1 MAHTY
6 QGKLSTHAK
15 KKDVSFK
22 KIIVADSKAKGKE
35 ERFTSARRVVQPILQ
50 KNFDGAPEKELPK
63 MKNVIRAVQRGRGLH
78 IPSNP
83 PDFRF
88 DWGNIPFQLLTFQFC
103 YIIETYSGFIEPGFY
118 RGDVV
123 VETECTYARHL
134 IFATDRQLELLRN
147 AKRWYGD
154 ATFGITPSPWYQVYS
169 IHAFIRHGNLDTQVP
184 LVFVLMARKR
194 ACDYRVVF
202 THILDLLM
210 VPAVEEFVMDF
221 EAAVWQ
227 VCKSL
232 MPHVKLMG
240 CAFHIA
246 QAKFKHLKELG
257 LGPSYRTDSRVK
269 TCCRHKSV
277 NSIFKFAPC

>member
-1 MAHTY
+1 
-6 QGKLSTHAK
+6 
-15 KKDVSFK
+15 
-22 KIIVADSKAKGKE
+22 
-35 ERFTSARRVVQPILQ
+35 
-50 KNFDGAPEKELPK
+50 
-63 MKNVIRAVQRGRGLH
+63 
-78 IPSNP
+78 
-83 PDFRF
+83 
-88 DWGNIPFQLLTFQFC
+88 
-103 YIIETYSGFIEPGFY
+103 
-118 RGDVV
+118 V

-169 IHAFIRHGNLDTQVP
+169 IHAFIRHGNLDNQVH
-184 LVFVLMARKR
+184 LVFVLMARNR

-202 THILDLLM
+202 THILYLLM

-221 EAAVWQ
+221 EAAVWR

-232 MPHVKLMG
+232 MSHVKLMG

-257 LGPSYRTDSRVK
+257 LGPSYLLLI
-269 TCCRHKSV
+269 C
-277 NSIFKFAPC
+277 